1 MRPAMSYLR
10 PEWPAPS
17 AVRAAT
23 TLRDGGSSQGAY
35 RSLNLGTHV
44 GDEPAAVR
52 ENRER
57 LRAALHLPTEPCWL
71 EQVHGATVVEAGT
84 WPQPACADACVA
96 RDPGSV
102 CAVLAADCLPVLFCS
117 RAGDRVAAAHAG
129 WRGLAAGILDSTVS
143 SLGLPGGEILAW
155 LGPAIGPQAFEVG
168 DEVRIAFTARDAAA
182 EGAFERNARG
192 RWQADLYALAR
203 LELGRLGVQAVYGGG
218 LCTYADD
225 ARFFSYRRDG
235 QTGRMATLI
244 WIER

>member
-1 MRPAMSYLR
+1 MQPALSYLR
-10 PEWPAPS
+10 PEWPAPP
-17 AVRAAT
+17 AVRAAS
-23 TLRDGGSSQGAY
+23 TLRDGGVSHGVY
-35 RSLNLGTHV
+35 HSLNLGTHV

-52 ENRER
+52 ENRAR
-57 LRAALHLPTEPCWL
+57 LHAALHLPTEPCWL
-71 EQVHGATVVEAGT
+71 EQVHGAAVVEAGT
-84 WPQPACADACVA
+84 WPSPARADACVA

-102 CAVLAADCLPVLFCS
+102 CAVLTADCLPVLFCS

-129 WRGLAAGILDSTVS
+129 WRGLAAGVLDSTVS

-155 LGPAIGPQAFEVG
+155 LGPAIGPPAFEVG

-182 EGAFERNARG
+182 ERAFERNVRG

-218 LCTYADD
+218 LCTYADE
-225 ARFFSYRRDG
+225 RFFSYRRDG

-244 WIER
+244 WIEA